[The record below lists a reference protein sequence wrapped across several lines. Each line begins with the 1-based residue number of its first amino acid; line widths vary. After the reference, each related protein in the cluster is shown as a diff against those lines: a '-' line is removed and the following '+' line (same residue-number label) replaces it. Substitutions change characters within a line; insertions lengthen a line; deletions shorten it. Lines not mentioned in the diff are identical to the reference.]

1 MVSPKELDP
10 TASPR
15 HFFGAEVRRARLAA
29 SMTLADLGARV
40 PCDAST
46 VSRIEAGTLSPTE
59 RFAEACDEAF
69 PHMNGWFSRFY
80 HDSRKWDGPYP
91 SWFRPF
97 VEYEAKAKSLR
108 THEHSLVPG
117 LLQTPGYA
125 RAVLATRP
133 NTSEDEIEQ
142 LTTAR
147 LDRQA
152 ILERDNPPLLWA
164 VIDEA
169 VLRREVGDS
178 KVMHDQLWHIADAS
192 NRPNIT
198 VEVIP
203 YGTGAH
209 SGLLGAFVIADFV
222 DAPSIVYLETANGG
236 QIVEKASA
244 IEEDALIFDSLRSD
258 ALNRRQSRDLIMK
271 VAEEVWT

>member
-1 MVSPKELDP
+1 MASSKGLEPA
-10 TASPR
+10 ASPM

-29 SMTLADLGARV
+29 GMTLADLGAQV

-69 PHMNGWFSRFY
+69 PHMDGWFSRFY
-80 HDSRKWDGPYP
+80 QDSRKWNGPYP
-91 SWFRPF
+91 AWFRPF

-108 THEHSLVPG
+108 TFEHSLVPG
-117 LLQTPGYA
+117 LLQTADYA

-133 NTSEDEIEQ
+133 NTSEDKIEQ
-142 LTTAR
+142 LTAAR
-147 LDRQA
+147 LDRQV
-152 ILERDNPPLLWA
+152 ILERDSPPLLWA

-169 VLRREVGDS
+169 VLRREVGGS
-178 KVMHDQLWHIADAS
+178 KVMHDQLCHVADAAG
-192 NRPNIT
+192 RPNIT

-209 SGLLGAFVIADFV
+209 SGLLGAFVIADFA

-236 QIVEKASA
+236 QIVERPSA
-244 IEEDALIFDSLRSD
+244 IEEDVLIFDSLRSD
-258 ALNRRQSRDLIMK
+258 ALPRRQSRDLIME
-271 VAEEVWT
+271 VAEGVWT